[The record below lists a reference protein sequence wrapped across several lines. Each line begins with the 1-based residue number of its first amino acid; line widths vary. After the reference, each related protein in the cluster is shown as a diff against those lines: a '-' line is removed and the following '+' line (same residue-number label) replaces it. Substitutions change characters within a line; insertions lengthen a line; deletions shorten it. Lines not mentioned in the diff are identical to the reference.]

1 IDDQLKFR
9 RLHHRQVLGLCALED
24 ATNIGADLTIRIG
37 KVASVT
43 HQPASFGII
52 SPGIGC
58 WYCKSG
64 REDGK
69 VHTSAVEKKIGA
81 DKEGIDPLAHKV
93 GKRRVDLA
101 AGACVEDLDL
111 QSEGGGSRLHIFHR

>member
-1 IDDQLKFR
+1 MRSTAGEQRRRQVKVEGSGGLGVDDQLKFR
-9 RLHHRQVLGLCALED
+9 RLHHRQVRRLRALED
-24 ATNIGADLTIRIG
+24 ATNIGANLTIRVG

-58 WYCKSG
+58 WYRKSG

-69 VHTSAVEKKIGA
+69 GHTPAVEKRIGA
-81 DKEGIDPLAHKV
+81 DKE
-93 GKRRVDLA
+93 
-101 AGACVEDLDL
+101 
-111 QSEGGGSRLHIFHR
+111 